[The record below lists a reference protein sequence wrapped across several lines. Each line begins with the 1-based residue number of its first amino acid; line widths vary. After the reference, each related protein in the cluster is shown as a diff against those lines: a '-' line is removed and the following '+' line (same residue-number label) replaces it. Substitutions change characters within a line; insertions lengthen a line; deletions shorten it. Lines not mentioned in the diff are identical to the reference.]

1 MNASKK
7 PAELKTNEFFKD
19 VIAKGGKKYKVK
31 IKKGADVKF
40 DDRENYD
47 KTQVKEIDGKVVE
60 ITDANKT
67 KIEKIDEQPDV
78 KIEVVLDRTT
88 WGRCLRIKK
97 IDTKEVDDMN
107 KTEVSVKGNLFFWPT
122 YTLIGLGVVL
132 LIVITGVLIWSL
144 FKKDG
149 DEE

>member
-7 PAELKTNEFFKD
+7 PADLKTNEFFKD
-19 VIAKGGKKYKVK
+19 VTAKGKKYKVK
-31 IKKGADVKF
+31 IKKGTEVKF

-47 KTQVKEIDGKVVE
+47 KTQAKEIKVAKVVE
-60 ITDANKT
+60 INDANKS
-67 KIEKIDEQPDV
+67 KIEKIDEQPDAT
-78 KIEVVLDRTT
+78 IEVVLDRTT

-97 IDTKEVDDMN
+97 VGGQEVDDMS
-107 KTEVSVKGNLFFWPT
+107 KTEVSVKGNLFVWPT
-122 YTLIGLGVVL
+122 YILIGLGVVL